1 MSILGA
7 ILAVIV
13 VIILIVVVVYF
24 YNRYACTSATPERD
38 LTRAR
43 EAVMGSVEEFQEAYA
58 DDDAMNAQMSYA
70 KKGGAARYPKAASST
85 KKDASAKAAY
95 SKQDGAWNKK
105 AMAQKRLA
113 MNASADPEMMVDG
126 MRDVWAQMGQ
136 EIENLD
142 VDCAPPQQMMQLK
155 QRLMSEKD
163 NLSEMNKSCMRTG
176 NGNGD
181 RVRGRQVNGDRVRG
195 RQANGATDLAYGRR
209 ASRSKNP
216 QWSRGGAA
224 DSQINC
230 DDFGYDKGGYCL
242 QDTPAGPKCFRS
254 GNNRDGSGGW
264 YEEADMAMCDGQ
276 PSCGDVM
283 RRCNGYDPTDY

>member
-13 VIILIVVVVYF
+13 VIILIVVVVYI

-58 DDDAMNAQMSYA
+58 DDDVMNAQMSYS
-70 KKGGAARYPKAASST
+70 KKGGAARYPKAATAYSS

-105 AMAQKRLA
+105 SSMAQKRPT

-163 NLSEMNKSCMRTG
+163 NLSEMNKSCMRKS
-176 NGNGD
+176 N
-181 RVRGRQVNGDRVRG
+181 NGDRVRG
-195 RQANGATDLAYGRR
+195 RQANGGADRAYGRR
-209 ASRSKNP
+209 TSRSRNP
-216 QWSRGGAA
+216 QLSRGGAIG
-224 DSQINC
+224 QINC
-230 DDFGYDKGGYCL
+230 DDFGYDEGGHCL